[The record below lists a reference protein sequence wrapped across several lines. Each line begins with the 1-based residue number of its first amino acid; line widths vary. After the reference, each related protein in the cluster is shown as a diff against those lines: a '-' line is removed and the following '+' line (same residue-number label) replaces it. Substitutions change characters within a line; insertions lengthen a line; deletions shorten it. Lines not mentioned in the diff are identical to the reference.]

1 MLNSTGAVAPQ
12 SGRMNSPIDTPLS
25 EEAGKY
31 LNAGDSPENGGCRFE
46 DGAQRSVT
54 TVHTSNLLAAV
65 DPARQDS
72 EGNTPLCLA
81 AQAGDLAW
89 AQQLIRRGADV
100 QHINLDGD
108 NALTLAAAGGHLTFI
123 EWLDSHFWQ
132 SVDHENYYGETAL
145 TLAARHGHQPV
156 VQWLVSQGASQEHL
170 NDQLKDALAE
180 AVANGHLALAIWLSS
195 QGSDLRRVYPDGN
208 NLFLHAVCAGHQRV
222 AQWLE
227 DSGVDSQ
234 QSNEAG
240 DNALTL
246 AARHGHHHLLAWLL
260 GKNAGDINQINRN
273 GDSPLL
279 MAARQG
285 HDQTVKLLVQHGADV
300 GRVNYVGSNVL
311 MLAAISSESLALW
324 LCYQGTDI
332 HHIDFSG
339 NSAFTLAAQSGF
351 FQLLQTL
358 EQLGINIHQVNHNN
372 DNAFTLVARQGS
384 LPWCQWLAGKGINI
398 HQTNRQYHNAV
409 TLAALAGSVPLLERL
424 CTAGVDWQQIPRASV
439 LNSNHDES
447 LSYGFNAAI
456 LAASAGH
463 FIAAEWLIRLGL
475 SIHQR
480 DHYGHNAVIM
490 AVQQGQLEAVQWFTA
505 QGLVPDGYPDKFPE
519 YYTYSHYNAMAQA
532 AHLGHLHI
540 MQWLHQNGG
549 SLDGEVLLAA
559 ARRGD
564 LPMSK
569 WLCRQGV
576 DPGCVDV
583 YGANALSMAVRSG
596 NLRLSQWLV
605 SQGTEDVTDSEGND
619 ALRLAAFGGHN
630 AIFRWLRPQS
640 LDDRRANDLLLC
652 VLRNSIGHRSLA
664 VWLCLKV
671 CRSIHGVDH
680 CNYNALMLAASRG
693 FLWLTQWLSEYTP
706 DINQANQWGH
716 TALILAAAHG
726 HLPVVQWLY
735 LERYADPY
743 RKNVLKCDALQMAIM
758 HSQTE
763 IANWLIGQNVVLK
776 FDFFEQKRSTVQWIG
791 NRDNAGLLHCLLRQ
805 QVPHKFL
812 TFVMLNAARNGD
824 IPALACCLSA
834 GMSLQPNNNYFHRNC
849 FEEAAAGGSLATLEY
864 LCDYS
869 GGDYD
874 VDEAK
879 KSFLVAAA
887 RSGNLDI
894 IQWFWRRSGLSQD
907 EKNNCL
913 IAASGDGH
921 FHAVKWLCRQ
931 GADILANNRGY
942 CTLSNA
948 LRGGHLL
955 MLEWF
960 CQRGVDINQIHAGCR
975 SALALAIDN
984 SQVHAALWLFQ
995 RGCRLIQSDIDNFYC
1010 GHDELILGMIFKMTS
1025 KTARATLFHASY
1037 LDQKR
1042 WILRGLEL
1050 YGEDEYPS
1058 EEEADASFARFNQY
1072 NDKTLKHKCL
1082 LKVASI
1088 IARSGTLKARLDTV
1102 DNLPISSVSKSNLR
1116 ELVGINLG

>member
-1 MLNSTGAVAPQ
+1 MAIPRCVWQRRPATWP
-12 SGRMNSPIDTPLS
+12 
-25 EEAGKY
+25 EA
-31 LNAGDSPENGGCRFE
+31 R
-46 DGAQRSVT
+46 
-54 TVHTSNLLAAV
+54 
-65 DPARQDS
+65 
-72 EGNTPLCLA
+72 
-81 AQAGDLAW
+81 
-89 AQQLIRRGADV
+89 QLIRGGADV

-108 NALTLAAAGGHLTFI
+108 NALTLAAAAGHLTFI
-123 EWLDSHFWQ
+123 EWLDSHCRQ
-132 SVDHENYYGETAL
+132 PVDHENYHGETAL
-145 TLAARHGHQPV
+145 MLAARHGHQPV

-208 NLFLHAVCAGHQRV
+208 NLFLHAVCAGHQGV

-234 QSNEAG
+234 QSNESG
-240 DNALTL
+240 DNVLTL

-273 GDSPLL
+273 GDSLLL

-285 HDQTVKLLVQHGADV
+285 HDQTVKLLVQHGADI
-300 GRVNYVGSNVL
+300 GRVNYAGSNVL
-311 MLAAISSESLALW
+311 TLAAASSESLALW
-324 LCYQGTDI
+324 LCYEGTNI
-332 HHIDFSG
+332 HQIDFSG
-339 NSAFTLAAQSGF
+339 NNAFTLAAESGF

-358 EQLGINIHQVNHNN
+358 EQLGSNIHQVNHNN

-409 TLAALAGSVPLLERL
+409 TLAALAGSLPLLEWL
-424 CTAGVDWQQIPRASV
+424 CTAGVDWQQIPRASTK
-439 LNSNHDES
+439 NNNHNES
-447 LSYGFNAAI
+447 PHYGFNAAI

-480 DHYGHNAVIM
+480 DYYGQNAVIM
-490 AVQQGQLEAVQWFTA
+490 AVQQGQLEAVQWFTY

-519 YYTYSHYNAMAQA
+519 YYTDRHYNTMGQA

-549 SLDGEVLLAA
+549 PLDGEVLLIA

-564 LPMSK
+564 LPMSE

-583 YGANALSMAVRSG
+583 YGVNALSMAVRSG
-596 NLRLSQWLV
+596 HLRLSQWLV
-605 SQGTEDVTDSEGND
+605 SQGAEDVPENED
-619 ALRLAAFGGHN
+619 ALKLAAFNGHN
-630 AIFRWLRPQS
+630 AIFRWLCPQS
-640 LDDRRANDLLLC
+640 LDDRQANDLLLR
-652 VLRNSIGHRSLA
+652 VLSNGIGHRSLA

-671 CRSIHGVDH
+671 CRSIHGVDDDNH
-680 CNYNALMLAASRG
+680 NALMLAASHG
-693 FLWLTQWLSEYTP
+693 FLWLTQWLSEHTP
-706 DINQANQWGH
+706 DINQASRWGY
-716 TALILAAAHG
+716 TALILAATRG

-735 LERYADPY
+735 LERNADPY
-743 RKNVLKCDALQMAIM
+743 RKNILNADALQMAIVQG
-758 HSQTE
+758 HTE
-763 IANWLIGQNVVLK
+763 IANWLIGQGMVPK
-776 FDFFEQKRSTVQWIG
+776 FDFLEQRPSWSTVKWIN
-791 NRDNAGLLHCLLRQ
+791 NRDNVGLLHCLLRQ
-805 QVPHKFL
+805 RFPHKFIAIA
-812 TFVMLNAARNGD
+812 MLNAAYNGD
-824 IPALACCLSA
+824 IPALARHLSA
-834 GMSLQPNNNYFHRNC
+834 GMSLQPNDDYFHKSC
-849 FEEAAAGGSLATLEY
+849 FDQAAAGGSLATLEY

-879 KSFLVAAA
+879 KSFLVTAA
-887 RSGNLDI
+887 RRGNLHI

-913 IAASGDGH
+913 IAASGEGH
-921 FHAVKWLCRQ
+921 FHVVKWLCRQ
-931 GADILANNRGY
+931 GADILTKNDQGY
-942 CTLSNA
+942 SALSKAVCVGN
-948 LRGGHLL
+948 LP
-955 MLEWF
+955 MMEWF
-960 CQRGVDINQIHAGCR
+960 CQRGVDIYQIHARGR
-975 SALALAIDN
+975 SALSLTIDY

-995 RGCRLIQSDIDNFYC
+995 RGCRLIQSDIGYYHADP
-1010 GHDELILGMIFKMTS
+1010 EVLILGMIFKMTS
-1025 KTARATLFHASY
+1025 KAARATLFHASC
-1037 LDQKR
+1037 LNQKR

-1072 NDKTLKHKCL
+1072 NDKTLQHKCL
-1082 LKVASI
+1082 LAVARVI
-1088 IARSGTLKARLDTV
+1088 EEFGTLKARLDAV
-1102 DNLPISSVSKSNLR
+1102 DNLPISSDCKGDLR
-1116 ELVGINLG
+1116 ELVGINLA